1 MEGLTEEFEL
11 TAPQPQE
18 SLTRILPR
26 VMARLAVLLL
36 FGAFVVG
43 GLYFGYFFLATV
55 STIRAVGDHSPG
67 LLPIFSRNDNT
78 DATPRPGATS
88 TPRGGDAPAPISPT
102 DRVTILLIGVD
113 QRDNEKG
120 QPTRSD
126 TMMLLTVDPTGESAG
141 MLSIP
146 RDLWVPIPGGYK
158 DGKINT
164 AHFLG
169 EEFKEPG
176 GGPGLAKRTV
186 EYNFGVR
193 VHYYARVDFR
203 GFERLIDILGGV
215 TINVPKEI
223 IDDAYPNETYGT
235 MRIHILAGRQHMN
248 GKTALQYARTRHAD
262 NDFGRMKRQQQVLT
276 AAYSQ
281 ALGLGLIPK
290 LPSLVG
296 TLREMID
303 TDVPIPTML
312 SLANVARSIDDDAI
326 VSGVIDP
333 SMVTDYYGDG
343 TVLLPKREEIRK
355 VVLQVFFDRRVK
367 EEAARI
373 EVQNGTARD
382 KLATTAGATL
392 QDSGFTVA
400 KVSQAPRNDYKE
412 TIILDH
418 RKKSVTAGKLAE
430 FLGVPAKAVRSGPAS
445 SDDVDITVI
454 LGADAQVP

>member
-1 MEGLTEEFEL
+1 
-11 TAPQPQE
+11 
-18 SLTRILPR
+18 
-26 VMARLAVLLL
+26 VL
-36 FGAFVVG
+36 
-43 GLYFGYFFLATV
+43 
-55 STIRAVGDHSPG
+55 
-67 LLPIFSRNDNT
+67 RN
-78 DATPRPGATS
+78 S
-88 TPRGGDAPAPISPT
+88 
-102 DRVTILLIGVD
+102 
-113 QRDNEKG
+113 
-120 QPTRSD
+120 
-126 TMMLLTVDPTGESAG
+126 
-141 MLSIP
+141 
-146 RDLWVPIPGGYK
+146 
-158 DGKINT
+158 
-164 AHFLG
+164 
-169 EEFKEPG
+169 
-176 GGPGLAKRTV
+176 
-186 EYNFGVR
+186 
-193 VHYYARVDFR
+193 
-203 GFERLIDILGGV
+203 V